1 MKSISKK
8 KKYADVLVEM
18 LRTTPLS
25 KIRIKDLC
33 EYCGTD
39 RQNFYYYFKDKYEL
53 IAWVFQLDIFRS
65 VKISGGAINIK
76 QVTAL
81 YTIINERSYAYLKL
95 LSDNSQNSLCSYIT
109 DQSQTVLRK
118 MFKDMGYDEFNTR
131 VTASIMI
138 NGWLGTTI
146 SWLRGEIKLSTEDI
160 SRMQYNIIPDIIK
173 NNIGNVDFSDSIKN
187 LD

>member
-1 MKSISKK
+1 
-8 KKYADVLVEM
+8 
-18 LRTTPLS
+18 
-25 KIRIKDLC
+25 
-33 EYCGTD
+33 
-39 RQNFYYYFKDKYEL
+39 
-53 IAWVFQLDIFRS
+53 
-65 VKISGGAINIK
+65 
-76 QVTAL
+76 
-81 YTIINERSYAYLKL
+81 
-95 LSDNSQNSLCSYIT
+95 
-109 DQSQTVLRK
+109 